1 MRGRSWRFLV
11 VLGGHG
17 QHENEVISYV
27 PQEIRPY
34 VFRVGKVVL
43 AMCTKDRANYVYTL
57 ICTNTCTFCVF
68 FQELYKYYILHDIL
82 VFFLQT
88 RGSRGFSVTSISA
101 VTGSFGK
108 VLRPLRMR
116 PSIVLWKPTGKRRV
130 DGWELD
136 ENSRRSA
143 ADEDWDLVLTSVT
156 CSANP
161 VTKMSWGVEAHSGAT
176 DQWGSR
182 SQLHNAA
189 STLVPSDMAKDLPE
203 NVEQDQDC
211 ELSGEQGQ
219 EVESEEE
226 LQWFNLNGSTVQDRQ
241 CGEVANEKD
250 WPIDKAPGSSCN
262 WVADDKEHYI
272 KFPAPD
278 KPSPRGR
285 ATSAESE
292 CSGRLSKFPMLCRK
306 GFTRLKE
313 SSRMALPDGSFRGL
327 HQRDAWSVS
336 SVAGAFGH
344 AWPQWHVHHGAIAHD
359 SFWCRS
365 AQKNTKDDVI
375 CAAICAARAS
385 RISGATSRR
394 NTCDHRRGVAW
405 ARWLQ
410 EQAKIRILKE
420 KWPGA
425 FRPKP
430 QRQKIRCSGWPEAMR
445 SFANAKPWVAEA
457 WWKKGAGVVEVV
469 EMVPC
474 YVNLWVRQMVFLRLV
489 PSSMSLLGLALS
501 FCAERRVQVCP
512 TKGRDG
518 RGSCADS
525 LRHSSWTM
533 RRLPGGHHTGWWEF
547 LSGHVAFCC
556 KSRRR
561 CQGD

>member
-1 MRGRSWRFLV
+1 MTFWCFFCKHV
-11 VLGGHG
+11 G
-17 QHENEVISYV
+17 QEV
-27 PQEIRPY
+27 
-34 VFRVGKVVL
+34 
-43 AMCTKDRANYVYTL
+43 
-57 ICTNTCTFCVF
+57 
-68 FQELYKYYILHDIL
+68 
-82 VFFLQT
+82 
-88 RGSRGFSVTSISA
+88 FSVTSISA

-189 STLVPSDMAKDLPE
+189 STLVPSDMAKEPCLRMSSRTRT
-203 NVEQDQDC
+203 V
-211 ELSGEQGQ
+211 SSRVSKGQ

-278 KPSPRGR
+278 KPSPRAVR
-285 ATSAESE
+285 
-292 CSGRLSKFPMLCRK
+292 RLRRVNVPGGSPSFRCYAGKAS
-306 GFTRLKE
+306 TRLKE

-394 NTCDHRRGVAW
+394 KYLW
-405 ARWLQ
+405 SQ
-410 EQAKIRILKE
+410 E
-420 KWPGA
+420 
-425 FRPKP
+425 
-430 QRQKIRCSGWPEAMR
+430 RCSMSPMTTGAGEDPNSEREIGPER
-445 SFANAKPWVAEA
+445 SARSHNVRKSGAVGGLKRWEALPTPKPWVAEA